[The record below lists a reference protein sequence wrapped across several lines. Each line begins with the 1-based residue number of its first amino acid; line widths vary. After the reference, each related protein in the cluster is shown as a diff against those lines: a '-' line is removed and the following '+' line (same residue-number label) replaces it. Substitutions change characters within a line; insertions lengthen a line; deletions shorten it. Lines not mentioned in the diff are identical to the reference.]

1 MTILKKIGNRLDQE
15 TCKKIISH
23 SGKIVIWEFDNI
35 TNNFRI
41 SDQRTLDEKMTN
53 PIPNKMIALYFG
65 LNDLVIKSKFSHE
78 FLKKF
83 NTVNINLN

>member
-1 MTILKKIGNRLDQE
+1 MTKNLKKIGSMLSQE
-15 TCKKIISH
+15 NAKKITIH
-23 SGKIVIWEFDNI
+23 SAKIVIWQLDNI
-35 TNNFRI
+35 TSNFRI
-41 SDQRTLDEKMTN
+41 SDQRTIHEKMTN

-83 NTVNINLN
+83 NTVNLA